1 MAGPLVA
8 LLLVAADPATP
19 TLRWYGQSMVQL
31 TTAGGKR
38 VVFDP
43 HAIPEFG
50 PPRVDADIVLLSH
63 RHSDHTQ
70 MSAIIEPKAARVF
83 HGLKEAAG
91 GRPPD
96 WAKVDEKVGGI
107 RVRSVP
113 LFHDAEAGMVRGKN
127 SAWVVEAD
135 GLTVCHLGDLG
146 HDLTPAQAAAVGPV
160 DVLLVPVGGIYTV
173 NGEQARRVVA
183 QVKPRRLV
191 VPMHYG
197 VPGVYDE
204 LLTADEFLD
213 GLPRV
218 KRQASNAVPIP
229 AEVPAGGFEVVVP
242 GWK

>member
-1 MAGPLVA
+1 MLTFAV
-8 LLLVAADPATP
+8 LLLTADPP
-19 TLRWYGQSMVQL
+19 TLRWYGQSMFQL
-31 TTAGGKR
+31 TTAAGKR

-43 HAIPEFG
+43 HVIPEFG
-50 PPRVDADIVLLSH
+50 PPRVEADIVLMSH
-63 RHSDHTQ
+63 RHGDHTQ
-70 MSAIIEPKAARVF
+70 MGAIAEPKAARVF
-83 HGLKEAAG
+83 HGLKESAG

-96 WAKVDEKVGGI
+96 WNRVDEKVGAI

-113 LFHDAEAGMVRGKN
+113 LFHDADGGMVRGKN

-146 HDLTPAQAAAVGPV
+146 HELTPGQVTAVGAV
-160 DVLLVPVGGIYTV
+160 DVLLLPVGGVYTI
-173 NGEQARRVVA
+173 NGDTARRVVE
-183 QVKPRRLV
+183 QVKPRRLA

-204 LLTADEFLD
+204 LLPADEFLD

-218 KRQASNAVPIP
+218 RRVAGNAVPIP
-229 AEVPAGGFEVVVP
+229 AGPPPGGFEVVVP